1 MAQQPTHA
9 APRTR
14 KRRVWPWVLA
24 PVLALAVW
32 AGWLAWDGM
41 RLMEE
46 AQALDSG
53 AARAQQALTDR
64 DAAALSTTVDELAQ
78 SAQSFNAHSDGP
90 HWWLAART
98 PWLGDQVRPL
108 QAAGTAMGV
117 LAEDALGPLAE
128 LDDLS
133 ALEAPPFEDGRI
145 DPFFL
150 EPFVPALESADAAL
164 ASQNT
169 ALQAADADGAI
180 AQVREPFER
189 LRTEIDELSVVV
201 ADAYATAQVLPGMLG
216 GEGPREYM
224 VLMQN
229 NAEPRA
235 LGGIVGAALEVTID
249 DGRFELGEYYTAG
262 DLNVPDEEVTE
273 LTDDEY
279 QIFTRRMSLYLQ
291 NVTFTPE
298 FPRAAQVASA
308 FWERERGSV
317 PDGVIAVDPVALQY
331 MMAGSDEREVDGLTI
346 SGDNLAQVL
355 LNEIY
360 LRYEDP
366 NVQDAFFA
374 LAAREL
380 FGELV
385 SGGAGVMDGA
395 QRALDEERLLVW
407 SANEAEQAV
416 LDTTVAGGNILEQD
430 ETLGVFIND
439 GSGSKIG
446 YYVDATLEAERSMC
460 GAGDQTTGGSAVLEL
475 THTFDGDV
483 NDLPGYVSGADAF
496 VPAGEFH
503 ANVVIYPPSGTS
515 VTNLALDGEQAQMRP
530 VIHHGRPAANVRV
543 EVLPGQTR
551 TLAWELQS
559 YEPSAQWTDATLT
572 PGAKPTVNVAEVLES
587 PEGC

>member
-14 KRRVWPWVLA
+14 KRRVWPWVLV
-24 PVLALAVW
+24 PVLAVIGW

-41 RLMEE
+41 QLMEDAE
-46 AQALDSG
+46 ALDAG
-53 AARAQQALTDR
+53 ASRAQQALTDR
-64 DAAALSTTVDELAQ
+64 DAAALSATVDELAA
-78 SAQSFNAHSDGP
+78 SAQSFTAHSDGP
-90 HWWLAART
+90 HWWLAARM
-98 PWLGDQVRPL
+98 PWVGDQVRPL

-150 EPFVPALESADAAL
+150 EPFVPALASADAAL

-169 ALQAADADGAI
+169 ALQAADADAAI

-189 LRTEIDELSVVV
+189 LRGEIEQLSVVV

-262 DLNVPDEEVTE
+262 DLNNGEEVTE

-308 FWERERGSV
+308 FWERERGSA

-331 MMAGSDEREVDGLTI
+331 MMAGSAEREVDGLTI

-366 NVQDAFFA
+366 SMQDAFFA

-407 SANEAEQAV
+407 SASESEQAV
-416 LDTTVAGGNILEQD
+416 LETTVAGGNILEQD

-446 YYVDATLEAERSMC
+446 YYVDATLEAESSMC
-460 GAGDQTTGGSAVLEL
+460 EAADGSIGGSANLAL
-475 THTFDGDV
+475 THTFEGDV
-483 NDLPGYVSGADAF
+483 NDLPGYVSGADNF

-515 VTNLALDGEQAQMRP
+515 VTNLSLDGERAMMRP
-530 VIHHGRPAANVRV
+530 VIHHGRPAATVRV
-543 EVLPGQTR
+543 ELVPGQTQNL
-551 TLAWELQS
+551 TWDLEIYDATAQWSSASLT
-559 YEPSAQWTDATLT
+559 PSA
-572 PGAKPTVNVAEVLES
+572 KPVVNAARVHES
-587 PEGC
+587 SERC